1 MEVKREEEVLD
12 RPKDEL
18 LLGTST
24 WDPPEASLKYAWKDK
39 LGRRARGGELPIA
52 ALPQAVRFAAREGYL
67 SREATASIAK
77 DLVDLL
83 AEAPTSN
90 EESAEG

>member
-1 MEVKREEEVLD
+1 MEVEHEEEVLD
-12 RPKDEL
+12 RPEDEL

-52 ALPQAVRFAAREGYL
+52 ALPQAVQFAAREGYL
-67 SREATASIAK
+67 SRETTASMAK
-77 DLVDLL
+77 GLIDLL
-83 AEAPTSN
+83 AETPTSN
-90 EESAEG
+90 EEAAEG